1 MNQKVPGDFAK
12 KTLLVTTGSE
22 AVENAVKI
30 ARAATK
36 RSGTIAFSG
45 AYHGRTHYTLA
56 LTGKVN
62 PYSAGMGLMPG
73 HVYRALYPC
82 PLHGIS
88 ERMTL
93 SPASTG
99 SSKMTPRRK
108 ISPPS

>member
-1 MNQKVPGDFAK
+1 PGDFAK

-56 LTGKVN
+56 
-62 PYSAGMGLMPG
+62 
-73 HVYRALYPC
+73 
-82 PLHGIS
+82 
-88 ERMTL
+88 
-93 SPASTG
+93 
-99 SSKMTPRRK
+99 
-108 ISPPS
+108 